1 MSSSQNAADSSSVPV
16 SGSAVSAPGRER
28 GRSKGLSNLAQR
40 IITSLAFL
48 PVVLAAALLG
58 GVPYL
63 LLAGGVGALGLL
75 EFYNLARGRG
85 VTINPLPGLIAYCLV
100 VLAYALA
107 QPVLPSLAL
116 AVAALIL
123 TAATLIRRLGRAVNP
138 WLGIGGVM
146 IVAGVV
152 YLGFPVGFLVSL
164 RDRAD
169 GLMWTFVIFALTWGT
184 DTFAYVG
191 GRLWGRHKLAPLISP
206 KKTTEGAIVGWS
218 AGFTAAMI
226 VLALH
231 QQMNPLT
238 IVLCLIGPAA
248 AILGDLIESL
258 MKRAF
263 NVKDSHLRGLDIL
276 PGHGGVLDRTD
287 SLIVVA
293 TLCYGYVMLF
303 FRG

>member
-1 MSSSQNAADSSSVPV
+1 MMSSSENAANTSSVPV
-16 SGSAVSAPGRER
+16 SPSETGQKRAGEP
-28 GRSKGLSNLAQR
+28 SNLAQR

-48 PVVLAAALLG
+48 PVVLAATWMG
-58 GVPYL
+58 GIPYL
-63 LLAGGVGALGLL
+63 LLAGGIGALGLL
-75 EFYNLARGRG
+75 EFYNLARGRD
-85 VTINPLPGLIAYCLV
+85 VIINPMPGLVAYCLV
-100 VLAYALA
+100 VLAYAVD
-107 QPVLPSLAL
+107 QPAIPGLAL
-116 AVAALIL
+116 AVAVLIL
-123 TAATLIRRLGRAVNP
+123 SVTTMLRRLGRPVNP

-146 IVAGVV
+146 IVAGVI
-152 YLGFPVGFLVSL
+152 YLAIPVGFLVSL
-164 RDRAD
+164 RNRPD

-191 GRLWGRHKLAPLISP
+191 GRLWGRHKLAPSISP

-218 AGFTAAMI
+218 AGSTAALI
-226 VLALH
+226 VLALNH
-231 QQMNPLT
+231 QVNPLT

-293 TLCYGYVMLF
+293 TLCYGYVILL
-303 FRG
+303 GLG